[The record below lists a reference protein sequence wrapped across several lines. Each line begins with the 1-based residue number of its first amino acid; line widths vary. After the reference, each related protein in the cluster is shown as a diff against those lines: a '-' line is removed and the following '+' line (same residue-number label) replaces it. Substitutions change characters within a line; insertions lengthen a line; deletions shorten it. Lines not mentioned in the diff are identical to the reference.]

1 MTIPKMTK
9 QKVRIRN
16 DYNFQ
21 TNFCGRSIFSGWDI
35 FRDETCGMVDNQ
47 MKPEIEEYAKMA
59 EDMCNDYCKYPLIW
73 DEERLG
79 DLSESEICENC
90 PIVRF
95 GVRVKV
101 E

>member
-1 MTIPKMTK
+1 
-9 QKVRIRN
+9 
-16 DYNFQ
+16 
-21 TNFCGRSIFSGWDI
+21 
-35 FRDETCGMVDNQ
+35 